1 MEEIDLHQAQQVLA
15 AQPFND
21 LVGAR
26 LTTFGGGEAILEVD
40 IADRHRQQFG
50 LVHGGVLAY
59 CADNALTFA
68 AGSVLGPNILTADVT
83 VRYVR
88 AARDGILRARAVVEH
103 HDRRQALCSVMIEA
117 IAEDGSAT
125 TCALASGAARVSEP
139 KAHVPA

>member
-1 MEEIDLHQAQQVLA
+1 VVTELDLEAAQQVLG

-26 LTTFGGGEAILEVD
+26 LTAFREGEAVLELD

-68 AGSVLGPNILTADVT
+68 AGTVLGAEILTPAVT
-83 VRYVR
+83 VNYLR
-88 AARDGILRARAVVEH
+88 AAREGRLRARAVVEH
-103 HDRRQALCSVMIEA
+103 HDGRLATCTARIETVD
-117 IAEDGSAT
+117 IYGTAT
-125 TCALASGAARVSEP
+125 LCALAHGQARVIER
-139 KAHVPA
+139 KAFA